1 MSSRF
6 AERESQPELC
16 HAEENCWSLF
26 PLAKNAAWAESVA
39 SALGASPHSSVQE
52 EAKEQLNGRA
62 MSLTS
67 SR

>member
-1 MSSRF
+1 MSSRL
-6 AERESQPELC
+6 AERESQSEPW

-26 PLAKNAAWAESVA
+26 PLAKNVAWAESVA
-39 SALGASPHSSVQE
+39 SALGASPHSSAQD
-52 EAKEQLNGRA
+52 EAMEQLNGRD